1 MPLSSGSDSFTRL
14 RRTIFRAP
22 GPLRWVAI
30 GTLIGLVGII
40 VLVTVVV
47 GNGLGSVP
55 VVDARPPGSDGGN
68 RGIAAAPLGVAPSP
82 GTAPTPVPDT
92 YVPLVVTAGKVCP
105 EVPAA
110 RIAAQL
116 MAASGFDPDV
126 LGEDGA
132 EGVAQFRPELWRVYT
147 PSPTASP
154 ADPNQAV
161 PALGRAMCALVDDF
175 EQLDGDAYPIA
186 LAAFQ
191 WGTEAVRKAGGV
203 PDAPTLRT
211 FAEMVSDYTAYYE
224 QDPRLDPRT
233 ATPTRRAP
241 SSTNPNS
248 NSNPSPT
255 PGRTPTA
262 VPTAPASNSTNASP
276 ARTSAAPS
284 PTPVWQE
291 RVVRATTVLRR
302 GQAWTSNR
310 LRLTLADNGDVTL
323 QDQGQTVWRTNTGG
337 RGGEL
342 LVFQGDG
349 NLVLYSRSGSTVWS
363 TRTSGHNGATLV
375 LRADGNVVILSNGRT
390 LWQTGTAK

>member
-1 MPLSSGSDSFTRL
+1 MPLSPGSDALARL

-40 VLVTVVV
+40 VLVGVVV
-47 GNGLGSVP
+47 STGLGRVP
-55 VVDARPPGSDGGN
+55 VVDARPLDGDGGN
-68 RGIAAAPLGVAPSP
+68 RGVAAAPLGVAPSP
-82 GTAPTPVPDT
+82 GTAPKPVPDT

-116 MAASGFDPDV
+116 MAASGFETDV

-132 EGVAQFRPELWRVYT
+132 EGVAQFRPELWQVYA

-154 ADPNQAV
+154 SDPNQAV

-175 EQLDGDAYPIA
+175 EPLAGEAYPVA

-203 PDAPTLRT
+203 PDAPSLRT
-211 FAEMVSDYTAYYE
+211 FNEMVSDYTAYYE
-224 QDPRLDPRT
+224 QDPRLEPKT
-233 ATPTRRAP
+233 VAPTRRAP
-241 SSTNPNS
+241 SSAGANPN
-248 NSNPSPT
+248 PT
-255 PGRTPTA
+255 PSRTPTA
-262 VPTAPASNSTNASP
+262 SPTAPASNSTNSSP
-276 ARTSAAPS
+276 APTSAAPS

-291 RVVRATTVLRR
+291 RVVRSTAVLRE
-302 GQAWTSNR
+302 GQSWTSNR
-310 LRLTLADNGDVTL
+310 LRLTLTDNGDVTL
-323 QDQGQTVWRTNTGG
+323 QDQGQAVWRTNTGG

-349 NLVLYSRSGSTVWS
+349 NLVLYSRNGSTVWS

-375 LRADGNVVILSNGRT
+375 LRADGNVIISSNGRT